1 MPPQLLPTDFD
12 AQLRNA
18 VRTFW
23 SNRTSASSTA
33 QAGARGQ
40 VISGGNLDGFLV
52 LARAVL
58 THIGLQEA
66 SVFTNKGKTAL
77 PGYFRATKRWDLLVV
92 HEGRVLAAL
101 ELKSQVGSFGNN
113 QNNRVEEALGVAT
126 DLWAASREGLLDPRP
141 PFLGWLMVLEDTPAS
156 RCRVGVDEP
165 HYKVSPPFDGASY
178 AERYRLL
185 CERLLSERLYQG
197 AALVLSDS
205 AGGAASGAHR
215 ALSQPTSAEA
225 LFAALAAH
233 TLAQLPR

>member
-1 MPPQLLPTDFD
+1 VPPQLLPPDFD
-12 AQLRNA
+12 ALLCEA
-18 VRTFW
+18 VRSFW
-23 SNRTSASSTA
+23 SSRVSASSTA

-40 VISGGNLDGFLV
+40 VISGGNLDGFLD
-52 LARAVL
+52 LTRAVL
-58 THIGLQEA
+58 THVGVPEA
-66 SVFTNKGKTAL
+66 SVFTRRRLTAL

-92 HEGRVLAAL
+92 HEGRVIAAL

-113 QNNRVEEALGVAT
+113 QNNRAEEALGVAT

-141 PFLGWLMVLEDTPAS
+141 PFLGWLMLLEDAPAS
-156 RCRVGVDEP
+156 RCPVSVEEP
-165 HYKVSPPFDGASY
+165 HYKVCPPFDGASY

-205 AGGAASGAHR
+205 AGGAANGAHR
-215 ALSQPTSAEA
+215 ALSQPTSAVA
-225 LFAALAAH
+225 LFTALAAH

>member
-1 MPPQLLPTDFD
+1 VPPQLLPPDFD
-12 AQLRNA
+12 ALLCEA
-18 VRTFW
+18 VRAFW
-23 SNRTSASSTA
+23 SNRVSALSTA

-40 VISGGNLDGFLV
+40 VISGGNLNGFLS

-58 THIGLQEA
+58 AHIGLPAA
-66 SVFTNKGKTAL
+66 SVFTNKGRTAL

-92 HEGRVLAAL
+92 HEGRLLAAL

-141 PFLGWLMVLEDTPAS
+141 PFLGWLMVLEDAPAS
-156 RCRVGVDEP
+156 RCRVSVEEP
-165 HYKVSPPFDGASY
+165 HHKVSPLFVGASY

-205 AGGAASGAHR
+205 AEGAASGAHR
-215 ALSQPTSAEA
+215 ALSAPTSAEA
-225 LFAALAAH
+225 MFAALAAH
-233 TLAQLPR
+233 VLAQLPR